1 MQRINTIH
9 KHFKWLQNNSNY
21 KVLRKYK
28 AMREQQPDTNN
39 EITIIIRIVNL
50 LYESHKG
57 RMRTNMQ
64 FEGIEM
70 K

>member
-1 MQRINTIH
+1 
-9 KHFKWLQNNSNY
+9 
-21 KVLRKYK
+21 
-28 AMREQQPDTNN
+28 MREQQPDTNN

-50 LYESHKG
+50 LYESHKR

-64 FEGIEM
+64 FEGIEL